1 MTDGK
6 KKCYMTDR
14 VKFSK
19 VILSQENVYGRSSTN
34 KWLQEP
40 CRWSIPHLAMD
51 FWEIVFVTESS
62 LFQRTS
68 IIKYT
73 LNNSTVTILEIWN
86 PSTRH
91 IYTYIQIYILILFQ
105 QMIWNDHISNDIYIY
120 GVQIIFWKSIC
131 ILRCGEFCISRTG
144 AKWEYMFTFYIYIK
158 AFASIYFEGICLG
171 FSL

>member
-1 MTDGK
+1 MTDG

-120 GVQIIFWKSIC
+120 IYMGSRSFSEKVFVSWDVGNSVSLEQVLNESIC
-131 ILRCGEFCISRTG
+131 LHFIFI
-144 AKWEYMFTFYIYIK
+144 
-158 AFASIYFEGICLG
+158 
-171 FSL
+171 